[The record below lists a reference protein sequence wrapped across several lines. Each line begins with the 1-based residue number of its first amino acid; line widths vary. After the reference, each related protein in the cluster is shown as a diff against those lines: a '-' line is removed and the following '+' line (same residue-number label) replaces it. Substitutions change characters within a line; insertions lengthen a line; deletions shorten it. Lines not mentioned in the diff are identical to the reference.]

1 MRYQAMRLCC
11 LLLILGGLWS
21 PVDAETSQERVAL
34 SLAGPDCSSQRQSI
48 GTALAQI
55 PGVSHVD
62 LESVP
67 DHALV
72 DVDQS
77 AVKPEELSAAAI
89 RGVTPGAQCHV
100 EIMKSCISAS
110 LSPSHR

>member
-11 LLLILGGLWS
+11 LFLMYGGLWS

-34 SLAGPDCSSQRQSI
+34 SLSGPDCSSQRPSI
-48 GTALAQI
+48 VAALVQI
-55 PGVSHVD
+55 SGVGHID
-62 LESVP
+62 LTSVP

-77 AVKPEELSAAAI
+77 AVKPEELSVAAR
-89 RGVTPGAQCHV
+89 RGVTPGSQCHV